1 MKEVKFLGE
10 VISFSSIVPILV
22 FAKLTY
28 AGSMDVG
35 AVAKPAANKLT
46 VSNKQAEPAHQP
58 APYPGLI
65 NSRFIIV
72 NY

>member
-1 MKEVKFLGE
+1 MKQVKFLGE

-28 AGSMDVG
+28 SAGLETGGVEKPVVNKSMVSKMP
-35 AVAKPAANKLT
+35 AKREHAAT
-46 VSNKQAEPAHQP
+46 PD
-58 APYPGLI
+58 PGLI
-65 NSRFIIV
+65 NSKFIIV

>member
-1 MKEVKFLGE
+1 MKQVKFLGE

-28 AGSMDVG
+28 SARLETGGVE
-35 AVAKPAANKLT
+35 KPAANKSM
-46 VSNKQAEPAHQP
+46 VSKRPAIREHP
-58 APYPGLI
+58 DTPDPGLI